1 MKKNIVLII
10 SLYLISVSSVSAQF
24 LGPICDDIQTRI
36 NNYRSQIKQLEIAI
50 NMTRADIEQIE
61 AVAIACPESLK
72 GCLTDEE
79 YEAYIEKKADL
90 DLMEAKFNLAIK
102 YLDYNLRKFTTLC
115 RPPLYIH
122 QRPGIKS
129 VR

>member
-1 MKKNIVLII
+1 
-10 SLYLISVSSVSAQF
+10 
-24 LGPICDDIQTRI
+24 
-36 NNYRSQIKQLEIAI
+36 LEIAI

-61 AVAIACPESLK
+61 AVAIACPESLE

-79 YEAYIEKKADL
+79 YEAYTVKKADL

-102 YLDYNLRKFTTLC
+102 YLDYNLRQFRTLC
-115 RPPLYIH
+115 RPPFQSH